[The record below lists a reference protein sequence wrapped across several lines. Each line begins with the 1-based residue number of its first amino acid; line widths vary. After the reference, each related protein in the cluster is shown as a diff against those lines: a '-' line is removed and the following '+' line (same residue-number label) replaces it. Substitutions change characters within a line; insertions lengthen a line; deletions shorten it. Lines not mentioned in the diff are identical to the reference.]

1 MMKPFLTKS
10 LRRACSV
17 GVLAGLI
24 ILGGVS
30 AGRATLFT
38 VENTNDSGPGSLR
51 DAITQA
57 NSLTNLATDNT
68 ITIATTGVIRLETKL
83 PSLEKNFTITG
94 PGATNLAISGQQ
106 TNSILLIEANARVV
120 VSGLTLA
127 DGFGASGGGALTNRG
142 LLTFQSCIFTNN
154 TANNEGGAIWN
165 QGYLGLEACTFV
177 SNRVVGLPGRSAAYT
192 NDPPAEVGYDG
203 LGGALFCVAGSARL
217 TNCTFSGNEAI
228 GGRGGNSV
236 DRGGAGAGGGG
247 WGGGIYFEDGS
258 LVLVNCT
265 LTVNRARGG
274 KGGTVQG
281 NLGPPGPDGYGVGGG
296 FFSDE
301 ESANIHILNTIIAG
315 NVTTTH
321 TPDLRGYLVSLGGN
335 LVQDTNGMTAI
346 LLPNDIINTSPLL
359 GPLQANYSPIP
370 THAIS
375 ANSPALD
382 AGVANGAAPL
392 DARGVIRPQGLSV
405 DIGAYEWGNQAI
417 TFPPIPDTSYGAA
430 PFELNASS
438 SSALP
443 VAFTV
448 LSGPAS
454 LSPTNNR
461 LLLITGAGP
470 VTVVASQAG
479 NGLYLPAPNV
489 TNSFVVGLA
498 LLVVAPAGAS
508 RHYGE
513 TNPVFDGT
521 ISGVIYGDNITAN
534 FISAATPSTPA
545 GVYGPATPYA
555 IVPQISD
562 PNGRLVNY
570 TVITTSGTL
579 TITKAAVAIYAT
591 AHNATRYYGA
601 PNPGFTGNL
610 SNVLNGDNITATFVS
625 AATINTP
632 VGVYGPAT
640 PYAIVPLLSD
650 PDGRLVNY
658 TVITTAG
665 TLTITKAAMTLYV
678 MADNASRYFGDPNP
692 VFTGTFSSS
701 NLLNGDNITATFDSA
716 ATTNTP
722 PGVYGPTTPYA
733 IVPGLSD
740 PDGRLPNYDVVS
752 KSGTLTI
759 DCYIMPTVEII
770 SPTNGS
776 VFLIGMNP
784 QFQGEVFDPHR
795 IATNVYFLSGTNHWN
810 APLPMPATDHFLTYV
825 TVSNLP
831 GGAHR
836 FTAEVVDKM
845 GRTNVSAEVN
855 ISVVT
860 NLPFS
865 AGPIVTNGLEV
876 FQTGFYWQDCWFTNP
891 TPVTLTAVRIEVRGL
906 TNAWLWNATGT
917 NSGGYVPYIQDNT
930 PLGPGEA
937 RRVRLK
943 YYVPDGSVPV
953 PILSAWWHLSDTPI
967 NPVGIVGSIGRI
979 QPFANST
986 FLLDFTTLS
995 NRQYYIQ
1002 YSADLTTWNTSLPA
1016 LTGVGGVQQ
1025 WLDYGPPV
1033 TTIHPANAPRRFYR
1047 LLLVPNN

>member
-57 NSLTNLATDNT
+57 NSLTNLDTDNT
-68 ITIATTGVIRLETKL
+68 IQFATTGVIRLETKL

-405 DIGAYEWGNQAI
+405 DIGADE
-417 TFPPIPDTSYGAA
+417 
-430 PFELNASS
+430 
-438 SSALP
+438 
-443 VAFTV
+443 
-448 LSGPAS
+448 
-454 LSPTNNR
+454 
-461 LLLITGAGP
+461 
-470 VTVVASQAG
+470 
-479 NGLYLPAPNV
+479 
-489 TNSFVVGLA
+489 
-498 LLVVAPAGAS
+498 
-508 RHYGE
+508 
-513 TNPVFDGT
+513 
-521 ISGVIYGDNITAN
+521 
-534 FISAATPSTPA
+534 
-545 GVYGPATPYA
+545 
-555 IVPQISD
+555 
-562 PNGRLVNY
+562 
-570 TVITTSGTL
+570 
-579 TITKAAVAIYAT
+579 
-591 AHNATRYYGA
+591 
-601 PNPGFTGNL
+601 
-610 SNVLNGDNITATFVS
+610 
-625 AATINTP
+625 
-632 VGVYGPAT
+632 
-640 PYAIVPLLSD
+640 
-650 PDGRLVNY
+650 
-658 TVITTAG
+658 
-665 TLTITKAAMTLYV
+665 
-678 MADNASRYFGDPNP
+678 
-692 VFTGTFSSS
+692 
-701 NLLNGDNITATFDSA
+701 
-716 ATTNTP
+716 
-722 PGVYGPTTPYA
+722 
-733 IVPGLSD
+733 
-740 PDGRLPNYDVVS
+740 
-752 KSGTLTI
+752 
-759 DCYIMPTVEII
+759 
-770 SPTNGS
+770 
-776 VFLIGMNP
+776 
-784 QFQGEVFDPHR
+784 
-795 IATNVYFLSGTNHWN
+795 
-810 APLPMPATDHFLTYV
+810 
-825 TVSNLP
+825 
-831 GGAHR
+831 
-836 FTAEVVDKM
+836 
-845 GRTNVSAEVN
+845 
-855 ISVVT
+855 
-860 NLPFS
+860 
-865 AGPIVTNGLEV
+865 
-876 FQTGFYWQDCWFTNP
+876 
-891 TPVTLTAVRIEVRGL
+891 
-906 TNAWLWNATGT
+906 
-917 NSGGYVPYIQDNT
+917 
-930 PLGPGEA
+930 
-937 RRVRLK
+937 RV
-943 YYVPDGSVPV
+943 
-953 PILSAWWHLSDTPI
+953 
-967 NPVGIVGSIGRI
+967 
-979 QPFANST
+979 
-986 FLLDFTTLS
+986 
-995 NRQYYIQ
+995 
-1002 YSADLTTWNTSLPA
+1002 
-1016 LTGVGGVQQ
+1016 
-1025 WLDYGPPV
+1025 
-1033 TTIHPANAPRRFYR
+1033 
-1047 LLLVPNN
+1047 